1 MMNELLPRSIR
12 DQLPEL
18 YAQDGKGKEAI
29 AYVKYFTPAGRWTW
43 YGTEFDP
50 VSETFFGYIKGHSN
64 ELGYFTLKQIQDA
77 RDKTG
82 LTVERDLSFE
92 PTALNQL
99 GAY

>member
-1 MMNELLPRSIR
+1 
-12 DQLPEL
+12 
-18 YAQDGKGKEAI
+18 
-29 AYVKYFTPAGRWTW
+29 
-43 YGTEFDP
+43 